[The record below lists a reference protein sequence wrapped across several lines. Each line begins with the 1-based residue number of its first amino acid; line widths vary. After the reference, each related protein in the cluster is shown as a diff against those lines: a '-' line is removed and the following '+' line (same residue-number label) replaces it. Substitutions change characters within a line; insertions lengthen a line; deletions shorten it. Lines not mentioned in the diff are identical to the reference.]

1 MSVGCVCSHPTFRY
15 HFDRIDMC
23 YIDYTFAPEEWT
35 TDDGARVPQR
45 KLFEDCSFD
54 ASTRTFRGTVQWL
67 DSPLGGSARWIYR
80 MVFSDDFCII
90 EDGEIVSYDVLGVA
104 ASTDRYPQ
112 DLRYWRH
119 QLPPAALPGCVFMQ
133 GGLLG
138 LASYHFPSISG
149 IEGAYISYEAAPP
162 SWLLDNGQPPP
173 PQKAFLNPTFDEES
187 RTFRGTIEW
196 SESAFG
202 GDVRWEYTIV
212 FADSFSHIASG
223 SVRRFNDASGSPAGE
238 SVYGVNLNY
247 ELYVE
252 PEAQMMHRLSQLRV
266 GLV

>member
-1 MSVGCVCSHPTFRY
+1 
-15 HFDRIDMC
+15 
-23 YIDYTFAPEEWT
+23 
-35 TDDGARVPQR
+35 
-45 KLFEDCSFD
+45 
-54 ASTRTFRGTVQWL
+54 
-67 DSPLGGSARWIYR
+67 

-90 EDGEIVSYDVLGVA
+90 EDGEIVSYDVSGVA
-104 ASTDRYPQ
+104 SNTDRYPQ

-138 LASYHFPSISG
+138 LASYHFPANSG
-149 IEGAYISYEAAPP
+149 VEGAYISYEAAPP
-162 SWLLDNGQPPP
+162 SWLLDNGLPPP

-187 RTFRGTIEW
+187 RTFRGVIEW
-196 SESAFG
+196 NESAFG

-212 FADSFSHIASG
+212 FADSFSHVASG
-223 SVRRFNDASGSPAGE
+223 SVRRFTDASGSPAGE
-238 SVYGVNLNY
+238 SVYGVDLNY

-252 PEAQMMHRLSQLRV
+252 AEAQMMHRLSQLRV